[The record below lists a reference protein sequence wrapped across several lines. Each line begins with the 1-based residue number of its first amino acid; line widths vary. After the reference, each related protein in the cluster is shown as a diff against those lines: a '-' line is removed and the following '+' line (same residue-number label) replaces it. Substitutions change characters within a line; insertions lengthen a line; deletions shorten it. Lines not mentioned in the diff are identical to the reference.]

1 MNLYLVCR
9 IVSVLPAMPW
19 LRRLVTGFSPPG
31 FDPRSVRMR
40 YLCWT
45 EWQWDRFF
53 CQYFSFSH
61 VNIIPPVLPCKYHTT
76 SAPHSSSSI
85 RCCYQQDIGTKPG
98 NLPKSSSFGNPGTL
112 DRKVLSVSAFLT
124 RRVSNGESLAFD
136 CRSPGCG
143 KVALVQVL
151 F

>member
-1 MNLYLVCR
+1 MEISYHQC
-9 IVSVLPAMPW
+9 
-19 LRRLVTGFSPPG
+19 
-31 FDPRSVRMR
+31 
-40 YLCWT
+40 
-45 EWQWDRFF
+45 
-53 CQYFSFSH
+53 SH
-61 VNIIPPVLPCKYHTT
+61 GNIIPPVLPCKYHTT

-112 DRKVLSVSAFLT
+112 DRKVLSVFAFLT
-124 RRVSNGESLAFD
+124 CRVSNGESLAFD
-136 CRSPGCG
+136 CRSPVCG